1 MTQPVGDQVSS
12 LIAKLKTLFLLMR
25 SRGEEV
31 VPNLAKPV

>member
-1 MTQPVGDQVSS
+1 MTQPVGDQVTC
-12 LIAKLKTLFLLMR
+12 LIAKLKTLFLLIR